1 MSGTVLKIITSLLS
15 KGRTRLR
22 RKGMVLLT
30 CLLRRLTS
38 SHISMFFNL
47 IVNLCSTFT
56 IGFID
61 LPEMVF

>member
-1 MSGTVLKIITSLLS
+1 MPGTELKIITSLLS

-22 RKGMVLLT
+22 MKGMVLLT
-30 CLLRRLTS
+30 CLLGPLTS